1 MPIWNAFS
9 ATESIAAALAI
20 PSSSNKQ
27 ASFNQGTK
35 KRLTTKPGLSLQI
48 MTTLP
53 IVLQYC
59 STASRDCLDVELAG
73 MISIKRFF
81 AG

>member
-1 MPIWNAFS
+1 MRNAFM
-9 ATESIAAALAI
+9 ATASIAAALAI
-20 PSSSNKQ
+20 PSCSSKQ

-35 KRLTTKPGLSLQI
+35 KRFTTKPGRSLQI

-59 STASRDCLDVELAG
+59 STASSDSFEVVSAGIISISRFLAG
-73 MISIKRFF
+73 
-81 AG
+81 